1 MLVELFVSREDLID
15 GLFGWYF
22 ENVCMIGDHVDKFDG
37 SGLFGEFTDDVLLV
51 FPPLYFVVSF
61 KMKILAVGT
70 VELMKTCFD
79 VDFDSGF
86 ACDRIK
92 PKSDVSTC
100 SFNERTGLRALDVLL
115 YKFGKVVDL
124 TEKNDPAVVGC
135 VMLSDLCEG
144 VKSLFGD
151 GRWKILLDIV
161 SVH

>member
-1 MLVELFVSREDLID
+1 MFVELFVSGENLID

-22 ENVCMIGDHVDKFDG
+22 KNVGMIGDHVDKFDG
-37 SGLFGEFTDDVLLV
+37 SGLFCEFTDDVLLV
-51 FPPLYFVVSF
+51 FPPLDFIAGF
-61 KMKILAVGT
+61 EMKILAVGT

-79 VDFDSGF
+79 VDFDSGLS
-86 ACDRIK
+86 CDRIK
-92 PKSDVSTC
+92 PKSDVSAG
-100 SFNERTGLRALDVLL
+100 SFNERTGLGALDVLL

-144 VKSLFGD
+144 VESLFGD
-151 GRWKILLDIV
+151 GRWEILLDVV